1 MIKYI
6 KNNYEYFKFINKNK
20 NKSRIL
26 SVKPLLRSIKVEYEK
41 LS

>member
-6 KNNYEYFKFINKNK
+6 KSNYEYFKFINKNK
-20 NKSRIL
+20 DKYKII
-26 SVKPLLRSIKVEYEK
+26 SVKPLLRTIKVQYEK